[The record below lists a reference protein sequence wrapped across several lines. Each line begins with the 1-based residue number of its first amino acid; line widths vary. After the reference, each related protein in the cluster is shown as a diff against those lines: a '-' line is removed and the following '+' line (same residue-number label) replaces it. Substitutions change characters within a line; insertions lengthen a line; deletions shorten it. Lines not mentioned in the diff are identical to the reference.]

1 MFIETNITKK
11 SNLEKSDSISSYLD
25 YGSQQNHHCYEAFY
39 ILIEKVKPK
48 RILEIGTG
56 MGGFTRYLKHIT
68 KEIGLNVDIMSFDIN
83 GNFSTDDINEKINI
97 ERIIKDG
104 IELKFKNIFQNKN
117 IIDEEAVNFIQK
129 EGTTIVLCDGGNK
142 IQEFNSIAKYIKQN
156 DIIMAHDYSY
166 DEETFKNKINK
177 KYWNW
182 FEISESNISEE
193 CEKNNLKPFLQ
204 ETFEKAVWVCKIK
217 E

>member
-1 MFIETNITKK
+1 MFNKNNITKI
-11 SNLEKSDSISSYLD
+11 SNLNNNDSLSSYLSFS
-25 YGSQQNHHCYEAFY
+25 SQQNHHCYEAFY
-39 ILIEKVKPK
+39 TLIKKIKPK

-56 MGGFTRYLKHIT
+56 IGGLTRYLKFISR
-68 KEIGLNVDIMSFDIN
+68 EIGLDLDILTFETN
-83 GNFSTDDINEKINI
+83 GRI
-97 ERIIKDG
+97 EHKEMIKDG
-104 IELKFKNIFQNKN
+104 IDLRLKSIFQNKN
-117 IIDEEAVNFIQK
+117 TIDEEAVNFIQK
-129 EGTTIVLCDGGNK
+129 EGITIVLCDGGNK
-142 IQEFNSIAKYIKQN
+142 IQEFNSIAKHIKQN

-166 DEETFKNKINK
+166 DEETFKTKINK

-182 FEISESNISEE
+182 FEISELNISEE